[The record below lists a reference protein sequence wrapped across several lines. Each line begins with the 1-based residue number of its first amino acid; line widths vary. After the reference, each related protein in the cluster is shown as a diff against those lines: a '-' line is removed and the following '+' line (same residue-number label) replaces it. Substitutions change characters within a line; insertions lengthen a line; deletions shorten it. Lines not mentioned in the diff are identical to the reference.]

1 MKKMKKVVAAAIA
14 MMTISTAAA
23 VTGTVAWFT
32 ASNVVTANGMS
43 LQADTEQGLNISNE
57 ARTEW
62 KESAV
67 ASHSGKTGNNQEK
80 FIPTTTAD
88 AVTWKHGN
96 SDDRNNSDAVG
107 GLETLTLSGP
117 TDGIAKV
124 NKNGSSINGKNVY
137 LLNVFHLRSSTPTVV
152 NAEKLYVNS
161 LVASGTATGADL
173 DLCFRVLVKSEDG
186 DIAIFAPFE
195 DAKDTKAPVADGCF
209 GENIKN
215 VKLSSNVTIP
225 AASDVS
231 TDDTYAIEVYC
242 YFEGEDSNCMSRNI
256 TATLNTLS
264 IECKFGT
271 EEIA

>member
-1 MKKMKKVVAAAIA
+1 MKKMKKIMAAAIA
-14 MMTISTAAA
+14 MLALSTAGA

-32 ASNVVTANGMS
+32 ASNVVSASGMS
-43 LQADTEQGLNISNE
+43 LQADTEQGINISNE
-57 ARTEW
+57 AKAEW
-62 KESAV
+62 KESAT
-67 ASHSGKTGNNQEK
+67 ASHTGKTGETQEK
-80 FIPTTTAD
+80 FIPTTTTD

-107 GLETLTLSGP
+107 ELETLTISGP

-124 NKNGSSINGKNVY
+124 NKNGSSIDGKNVY
-137 LLNVFHLRSSTPTVV
+137 LLNIFHLRSSTPTVI

-173 DLCFRVLVKSEDG
+173 DLCFRVLIKSESG
-186 DIAIFAPFE
+186 NIAVFAPFE
-195 DAKDTKAPVADGCF
+195 ETADSKAPVANLKGA
-209 GENIKN
+209 KN
-215 VKLSSNVTIP
+215 VQLSSNVTIP

-231 TDDTYAIEVYC
+231 TDDTYEIEVYC
-242 YFEGEDSNCMSRNI
+242 YFEGNDSNCKSANI

-271 EEIA
+271 ETIA